1 MCVFVCNSAC
11 IWRLEV
17 DTEYLSQ
24 LILINF
30 LKKSLSLNLKLVDLA
45 SPRDPLVSVALDWA
59 YSQVLFTG
67 AWDQTQFPMLL

>member
-17 DTEYLSQ
+17 DTECLSQ

-30 LKKSLSLNLKLVDLA
+30 LKKSLS
-45 SPRDPLVSVALDWA
+45 
-59 YSQVLFTG
+59 
-67 AWDQTQFPMLL
+67 